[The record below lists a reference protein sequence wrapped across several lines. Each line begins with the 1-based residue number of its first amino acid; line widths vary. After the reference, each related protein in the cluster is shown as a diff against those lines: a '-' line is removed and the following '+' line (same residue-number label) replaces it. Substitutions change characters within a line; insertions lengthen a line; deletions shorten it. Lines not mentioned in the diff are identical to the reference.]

1 MPSIIPIRMGHMY
14 KFIILIVIALPLFSK
29 PNRSRGYIRDDR
41 SALINNYQDQSSFL
55 RSRSKSGF
63 SEVSDSDL
71 GAQRPVEDDSFG
83 FGYYF
88 GFDTKINYSSNP
100 IALPDNNEFRQA
112 AGIWENRLRNSFR
125 LGVFDL
131 GGASFSPLLGINL
144 SSSTYF
150 GDEYYDTAD
159 FDDQSLNLSFSG
171 IFQFAN
177 GFSIRPNLSYNAQIK
192 GGDILY
198 NETAPSLSIGKN
210 FNFSSVVLFGDLSL
224 GYFMTDSH
232 PPHPALPDD
241 ELNRAEL
248 SFVTG
253 LYIPIGAFEINPLIG
268 LTYSDYT
275 NKSRKDFSTNL
286 SLELKYNFAEWF
298 FLSLHTNYTTRNS
311 DDSQK
316 DFSRFNLGSSAS
328 INAKF

>member
-1 MPSIIPIRMGHMY
+1 MY
-14 KFIILIVIALPLFSK
+14 KFIILTVIALPLFSK
-29 PNRSRGYIRDDR
+29 PNRSRDYIRDDR
-41 SALINNYQDQSSFL
+41 SALINNYRNQSSFL
-55 RSRSKSGF
+55 RSSSKSGL
-63 SEVSDSDL
+63 SEVSNSDL

-100 IALPDNNEFRQA
+100 IALPDDNEFRQA

-171 IFQFAN
+171 IFQFTN
-177 GFSIRPNLSYNAQIK
+177 GFSIRPTLSYNAQFK
-192 GGDILY
+192 KGDILY
-198 NETAPSLSIGKN
+198 HETAPSLSIGKN
-210 FNFSSVVLFGDLSL
+210 FSFSSVILFSDVAL

-232 PPHPALPDD
+232 PPHPSLPKD
-241 ELNRAEL
+241 ELNRIEA

-253 LYIPIGAFEINPLIG
+253 LYIPIGAFEVNPLIG

-275 NKSRKDFSTNL
+275 NVSRKDISINL
-286 SLELKYNFAEWF
+286 SLELKYNITDWF
-298 FLSLHTNYTTRNS
+298 FLSLHSSYTSRNS
-311 DDSQK
+311 DDSNK
-316 DFSRFNLGSSAS
+316 DFSRYNLGSSAS
-328 INAKF
+328 LNAKF